1 MADTVASDMEAVAR
15 FLRTAV
21 ATVEEEMEAAANS
34 RAWDGWRGLAAA
46 DGEEDEKEVVRVN
59 TVDVT
64 EGFAISD
71 LGWSSAGFFLSFET
85 LCCYPISRQLPL
97 VLNYSTTHMTQ
108 EPGWW
113 SACAG
118 TTPTGAAI
126 WPPSRSTG

>member
-34 RAWDGWRGLAAA
+34 RAWDGWRGLAA

-71 LGWSSAGFFLSFET
+71 LGWSSAGGVL
-85 LCCYPISRQLPL
+85 LPL
-97 VLNYSTTHMTQ
+97 QTADSQ
-108 EPGWW
+108 
-113 SACAG
+113 
-118 TTPTGAAI
+118 
-126 WPPSRSTG
+126 